1 VGTVVTIVGLLIYTN
16 HIYSDT
22 IMTDVRPSRMKCRK
36 GNAVYPIRTTSF
48 VSIVIYLTC
57 TIIIL

>member
-1 VGTVVTIVGLLIYTN
+1 
-16 HIYSDT
+16 
-22 IMTDVRPSRMKCRK
+22 MTDIRPSRMKCRK